1 MTENRVKN
9 SRANSLLANILQLV
23 GWIVQK
29 SVLNYIANCL
39 LQCCAEGREKIL
51 KFCPSGKSASWRALL
66 CTITTNTFLKN

>member
-39 LQCCAEGREKIL
+39 LQCCAEGREKY
-51 KFCPSGKSASWRALL
+51 
-66 CTITTNTFLKN
+66 